1 MITCCF
7 PRCGAST
14 AHAMAG
20 WLAALLVCY
29 EDASPIAASP
39 APTLLVSEARGGHPR
54 HRRDRSKRP
63 RGPPAGVPRLAAHW
77 AAVDALTAVVR
88 ARPREAPRSRQK
100 HKAMLRA
107 ATRVA
112 ARHARRPPP
121 RRRALAAVQYLP
133 AQAAPMLLS
142 TASPLALGG
151 RPLLDGALASSS
163 SVVASVAGGDNKD
176 DDGR

>member
-1 MITCCF
+1 MKHCTQTELAARKTLARQAKAVPALAVHLRRGEDTYAIDATARSTLSQPVAVPHACCTLG
-7 PRCGAST
+7 RCGRTDCS
-14 AHAMAG
+14 G
-20 WLAALLVCY
+20 
-29 EDASPIAASP
+29 
-39 APTLLVSEARGGHPR
+39 
-54 HRRDRSKRP
+54 
-63 RGPPAGVPRLAAHW
+63 
-77 AAVDALTAVVR
+77 
-88 ARPREAPRSRQK
+88 PREAAGSPRNRQK
-100 HKAMLRA
+100 NKAMLRA

-163 SVVASVAGGDNKD
+163 CAVASVAGDNKD

>member
-1 MITCCF
+1 VI
-7 PRCGAST
+7 SD
-14 AHAMAG
+14 
-20 WLAALLVCY
+20 AA
-29 EDASPIAASP
+29 ATRG
-39 APTLLVSEARGGHPR
+39 TLR
-54 HRRDRSKRP
+54 HRRDRSERL
-63 RGPPAGVPRLAAHW
+63 RGPPAVPRLAAHW
-77 AAVDALTAVVR
+77 AAVDALTCSG
-88 ARPREAPRSRQK
+88 PREAAGSPRSRQK
-100 HKAMLRA
+100 NKAMLRA

-163 SVVASVAGGDNKD
+163 SVVASVAGDNKD

>member
-1 MITCCF
+1 MHLRRGEDTYAIDATARSAAFQPAAVQACC
-7 PRCGAST
+7 T
-14 AHAMAG
+14 
-20 WLAALLVCY
+20 
-29 EDASPIAASP
+29 
-39 APTLLVSEARGGHPR
+39 
-54 HRRDRSKRP
+54 
-63 RGPPAGVPRLAAHW
+63 HW

-88 ARPREAPRSRQK
+88 ARPRGAQGVGKKTRL
-100 HKAMLRA
+100 MLRA

-151 RPLLDGALASSS
+151 RPLLLDGALASSS
-163 SVVASVAGGDNKD
+163 SVVASVAGDNKD